1 MHVSSFFWFAA
12 GVLATAAVLF
22 VIYPLASGQPRAA
35 LRAGLPRWALP
46 AGLVLLGA
54 ALGLYLWLGSP
65 QLAATDSSTL
75 AAAGL
80 PAGAAGAAGEAEAA
94 GATAA
99 GTGPA
104 GPAGAAAQNA
114 GTMENAVTR
123 LERRLAQGS
132 GTDGDWD
139 LLAKSYE
146 FMNRPADA
154 ALARSKKLPAG
165 AGTAS
170 SASNAA
176 FAAATPPAAAPAKPL
191 SPEAAKLKAAAD
203 AARLKRDFAA
213 AKASYQKL
221 AARHEMTADTW
232 ADYADSVGTLNGGKL
247 AGEPEGMIRQA
258 LVLDPNHPKALWLQA
273 SADEEAGRY
282 AQAVASWQR
291 LSAVVPPG
299 GPDAQAV
306 AAKMAEDQR
315 LAGGPAAPASPAS
328 PAAPAAGAAVVQ
340 GQVVVADALRGKVP
354 AGLTLFIVAKSVQ
367 SPGAP
372 VAILRLTTGSWP
384 VTFRLDDSQS
394 MIPGRNLSSAGPVTI
409 EARTSRSGQA
419 MPQPG
424 DFQGVLGPLDPH
436 ATGKAAAKPL
446 RLVIDKVVG

>member
-1 MHVSSFFWFAA
+1 MHASALFWFAA
-12 GVLATAAVLF
+12 GVLATAALLF
-22 VIYPLASGQPRAA
+22 IVYPLASGQSRGAFWAA
-35 LRAGLPRWALP
+35 LPRWALP
-46 AGLVLLGA
+46 VGAGVLAA

-65 QLAATDSSTL
+65 QLAATDSTAL
-75 AAAGL
+75 AETAAEPAPPHVG
-80 PAGAAGAAGEAEAA
+80 PAAAGAAGAAA
-94 GATAA
+94 GAQT
-99 GTGPA
+99 
-104 GPAGAAAQNA
+104 A
-114 GTMENAVTR
+114 GTMETAVTN
-123 LERRLAQGS
+123 LERRLAQGGGS
-132 GTDGDWD
+132 DGDWD

-165 AGTAS
+165 AGTG
-170 SASNAA
+170 AA
-176 FAAATPPAAAPAKPL
+176 PAATAAAPAGRPL
-191 SPEAAKLKAAAD
+191 SAEGAKLKAAAD

-221 AARHEMTADTW
+221 AARHEMSADTW

-258 LVLDPNHPKALWLQA
+258 LALDPNHPKALWLQA